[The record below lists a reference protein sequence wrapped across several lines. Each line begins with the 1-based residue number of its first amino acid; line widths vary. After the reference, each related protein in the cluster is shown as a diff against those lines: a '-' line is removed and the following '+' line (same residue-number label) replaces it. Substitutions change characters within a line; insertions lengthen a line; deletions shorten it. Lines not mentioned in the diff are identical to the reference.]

1 MGRPFVIKGK
11 QRLFIEQMV
20 YFGKLLYL
28 KDQFMPFEDESI
40 RISYTPN
47 ELEWAYANEDMIW
60 SFFIEEDLLF
70 SSDIKLSNRF
80 IAPAPFS
87 KFYLALDNESPG
99 RLGQFIGWQ
108 IVRQFMEKNDVSL
121 RNLCTLSGEEIF
133 RKSKYK
139 PTK

>member
-1 MGRPFVIKGK
+1 
-11 QRLFIEQMV
+11 
-20 YFGKLLYL
+20 
-28 KDQFMPFEDESI
+28 MPFEDESI

-121 RNLCTLSGEEIF
+121 RKLCTLSGEEIF